1 MRLKKQEKL
10 NTCITFNSYFYL
22 VNNATF
28 DKVLKIIMKKL
39 ILLMG
44 FVSITA
50 NAQVLHH
57 KKEFTRQ
64 DSLRGT
70 NNEFRDW
77 WNVKHYKIS
86 VEPTSEDKFI
96 KGNVDI
102 KFDETSKK
110 HNKLLQID
118 LQNPM
123 EIKSINL
130 NGKEVIDFKRDGNV
144 YFINTEKSKLKSK
157 DNLLQI
163 SYSGNPRIAVRAPWD
178 GGWIFTK
185 DAKQRDWMSVAVQ
198 GLGASA
204 WFPNKD
210 YLGDEPDNGMELEII
225 TPKELLGIG
234 NGRLIKQE
242 KRNGKNV
249 AIWKVINPIN
259 NYNIIPYIGNYVN
272 FKDTY
277 QGEKGKLDLDYYVLD
292 YNLEKA
298 KTQFEQAK
306 LMLKSFEHWFGPYAF
321 YEDSFKIIEAPHLG
335 MEHQSGIAYGNRFAN
350 GYLGRD
356 LSGSGWGENWDFII
370 VHEAGHEWFGNN
382 ITEKDVA
389 DMWIHES
396 FTSYSETL
404 FVETYNGKEAGSEY
418 VRGTRQSIQND
429 IPIIGVYGVNQEGS
443 GDMYSKGANMIH
455 TLRTWMNDD
464 EKFRQMLRG
473 MNKEFYHETVTT
485 EQIENF
491 MANFSGL
498 DLTAFFN
505 QYLRTIKIPVL
516 ELKQNG
522 DKIDYRYK
530 NIVDGFAMPLRLKN
544 SKEIIYP
551 TAEWQTLKNSSI
563 KKVIDI
569 TIDPNYYIETHI
581 DL

>member
-1 MRLKKQEKL
+1 
-10 NTCITFNSYFYL
+10 
-22 VNNATF
+22 
-28 DKVLKIIMKKL
+28 MKKL
-39 ILLMG
+39 TLLLG
-44 FVSITA
+44 FISIIT
-50 NAQVLHH
+50 NAQVLNH
-57 KKEFTRQ
+57 KEEFSRQ

-70 NNEFRDW
+70 NNEFRNW

-86 VEPTSEDKFI
+86 VEPNEKEKFI
-96 KGNVDI
+96 TGNVEI
-102 KFDETSKK
+102 KFDEIVKK
-110 HNKLLQID
+110 HQKFLQID
-118 LQNPM
+118 LQEPM
-123 EIKSINL
+123 QIKNVHL
-130 NGKEVIDFKRDGNV
+130 NGKEVADVKRDGNV
-144 YFINTEKSKLKSK
+144 YFINTENSKLKKK
-157 DNLLQI
+157 DNSLEI
-163 SYSGNPRIAVRAPWD
+163 SYSGNPRVAVKAPWD

-185 DAKQRDWMSVAVQ
+185 DAKDRNWMSVAVQ

-204 WFPNKD
+204 WYPNKD

-225 TPKELLGIG
+225 TPKDLLGIG

-249 AIWKVINPIN
+249 ALWRVINPIN
-259 NYNIIPYIGNYVN
+259 NYNIIPYIGNYSN

-277 QGEKGKLDLDYYVLD
+277 EGENGKLDLDYYVLD

-298 KTQFEQAK
+298 KPQFEQAK

-356 LSGSGWGENWDFII
+356 LSGSGWGENWDYII
-370 VHEAGHEWFGNN
+370 IHEAGHEWFGNN
-382 ITEKDVA
+382 ITEADIA

-404 FVETYNGKEAGSEY
+404 FVETYYGKEAGSEY

-429 IPIIGVYGVNQEGS
+429 KPIIGVYGVNQEGS
-443 GDMYSKGANMIH
+443 GDMYSKGSNMIH
-455 TLRTWMNDD
+455 TYRTWMNDD

-473 MNKEFYHETVTT
+473 MNKEYHHQTVTT
-485 EQIENF
+485 QQIENY
-491 MANFSGL
+491 MAKFSGL
-498 DLTAFFN
+498 DSKTFFD
-505 QYLRTIKIPVL
+505 QYLRTIKIPIL

-522 DKIDYRYK
+522 DKIEYRYT

-544 SKEIIYP
+544 SEATINP
-551 TAEWQTLKNSSI
+551 TSNWQTFKDTSI
-563 KKVIDI
+563 KKIVDI
-569 TIDPNYYIETHI
+569 TVDPNYYIDIHI
-581 DL
+581 SL

>member
-1 MRLKKQEKL
+1 MR
-10 NTCITFNSYFYL
+10 
-22 VNNATF
+22 
-28 DKVLKIIMKKL
+28 KL
-39 ILLMG
+39 ILLIG

-77 WNVKHYKIS
+77 WNVKHYKVS

-102 KFDETSKK
+102 KFDETIKK

-118 LQNPM
+118 LQTPM
-123 EIKSINL
+123 EIKNINL
-130 NGKEVIDFKRDGNV
+130 NGKEVVDFKREGNV

-163 SYSGNPRIAVRAPWD
+163 SYSGNPRVAIRAPWD

-249 AIWKVINPIN
+249 AVWKVVNPIN
-259 NYNIIPYIGNYVN
+259 NYNIIPYIGKYVN

-292 YNLEKA
+292 YNLKKA
-298 KTQFEQAK
+298 ESQFEQAK
-306 LMLKSFEHWFGPYAF
+306 LMLKSFEYWFGPYPF

-335 MEHQSGIAYGNRFAN
+335 MEHQSGIAYGNQYMN

-356 LSGSGWGENWDFII
+356 LSNSGWGKKWDFII

-404 FVETYNGKEAGSEY
+404 FTETFYGKEAASEY
-418 VRGTRQSIQND
+418 LRGTRQSIQND

-491 MANFSGL
+491 MAKFSGL

-522 DKIDYRYK
+522 NKIDYRYN
-530 NIVDGFAMPLRLKN
+530 NIVDGFTMPLRLKN
-544 SKEIIYP
+544 SNEIIYP
-551 TAEWQTLKNSSI
+551 TTNWQTLKSNTI
-563 KKVIDI
+563 NKVIDI
-569 TIDPNYYIETHI
+569 NVDPNYYIDTHI